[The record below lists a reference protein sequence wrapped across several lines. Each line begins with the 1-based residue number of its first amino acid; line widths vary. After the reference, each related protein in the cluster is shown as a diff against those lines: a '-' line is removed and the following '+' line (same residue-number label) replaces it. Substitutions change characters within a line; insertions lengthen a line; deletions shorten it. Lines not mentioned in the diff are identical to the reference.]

1 MRCRVTKPHL
11 QSLGAVRVDWLLQ
24 DREACLN
31 GAKIL
36 DAHVHCM
43 ACRQLLPRTA
53 PRSPPGPR
61 SPSKLS
67 SESRAVAHAA
77 GGEGTLLACT
87 SQPQLRH
94 VPRRYDAHTVGM
106 LKEFSARMFALST
119 QPRGSVTRH
128 KLGSSKHAP
137 KKRTLRVKRAKKH
150 SKGCRRRL
158 LRLLRARHQALV
170 AEVAKG
176 VDLSGQ
182 ILCAISSLRESQ
194 SLTFLGL

>member
-53 PRSPPGPR
+53 PRSPKDPGALQSSAR
-61 SPSKLS
+61 SRVPSHMQQVVKGPS
-67 SESRAVAHAA
+67 W
-77 GGEGTLLACT
+77 
-87 SQPQLRH
+87 H
-94 VPRRYDAHTVGM
+94 VPHSRSFATSRRYDAHTVGM

-137 KKRTLRVKRAKKH
+137 KKRTLRVKRAN
-150 SKGCRRRL
+150 CQQQ
-158 LRLLRARHQALV
+158 RAAEEDFSEPDQALV

-182 ILCAISSLRESQ
+182 ILQSQ
-194 SLTFLGL
+194 LTFLGL